1 MNMQI
6 STKGRYAMRLMLDIA
21 RYGRG
26 ETVKIKDIADRQDIS
41 PKYLEQI
48 ISELNRSGLVRSTR
62 GPQGGYSLARPP
74 EEYTVGS
81 ILRVMEGDLS
91 VVQCV
96 KDGEGFCDR
105 FETCTTVRL
114 WTKISDAISS
124 VVDNITLADL
134 MRWEGEG
141 KIVSI
146 DGTENKEP
154 ASSSDTHCAPQ

>member
-1 MNMQI
+1 MGMQI

-21 RYGRG
+21 KYSRG

-48 ISELNRSGLVRSTR
+48 ISELNRAGLVKSTR
-62 GPQGGYSLARPP
+62 GPQGGYSLAKSP

-96 KDGEGFCDR
+96 KDGEEFCDR
-105 FETCTTVRL
+105 YDTCTTVRL
-114 WTKISDAISS
+114 WRKVSDAISS
-124 VVDNITLADL
+124 VVDNVTLADL
-134 MRWEGEG
+134 LRWEAE
-141 KIVSI
+141 KNIIAI
-146 DGTENKEP
+146 DGSEKE
-154 ASSSDTHCAPQ
+154 

>member
-154 ASSSDTHCAPQ
+154 ASSSDAHRAPQ

>member
-1 MNMQI
+1 
-6 STKGRYAMRLMLDIA
+6 MRLMLDIA
-21 RYGRG
+21 RYGKG
-26 ETVKIKDIADRQDIS
+26 ETVKIKDIADRQEIS

-48 ISELNRSGLVRSTR
+48 ISELNRAGLVRSTR

-114 WTKISDAISS
+114 WTKMSDAISS

-134 MRWEGEG
+134 MKWEGEG
-141 KIVSI
+141 KIISI
-146 DGTENKEP
+146 DGIENEEP
-154 ASSSDTHCAPQ
+154 VTSSDAKCISR

>member
-1 MNMQI
+1 MQI

-21 RYGRG
+21 KYGRG

-48 ISELNRSGLVRSTR
+48 ISELNRAGLVKSTR
-62 GPQGGYSLARPP
+62 GPQGGYSLAKSP

-96 KDGEGFCDR
+96 KDGEEFCDR
-105 FETCTTVRL
+105 YDTCTTVRL
-114 WTKISDAISS
+114 WRKVSDAISS
-124 VVDNITLADL
+124 VVDNVTLADL
-134 MRWEGEG
+134 LRWEAE
-141 KIVSI
+141 KNIIAI
-146 DGTENKEP
+146 DGSEKE
-154 ASSSDTHCAPQ
+154 

>member
-1 MNMQI
+1 MQI

-21 RYGRG
+21 KYSRG

-48 ISELNRSGLVRSTR
+48 ISELNRAGLVKSTR
-62 GPQGGYSLARPP
+62 GPQGGYSLAKSP

-96 KDGEGFCDR
+96 KDGEEFCDR
-105 FETCTTVRL
+105 YDTCTTVRL
-114 WTKISDAISS
+114 WRKVSDAISS
-124 VVDNITLADL
+124 VVDNVTLADL
-134 MRWEGEG
+134 LRWEAE
-141 KIVSI
+141 KNIIAI
-146 DGTENKEP
+146 DGSEKE
-154 ASSSDTHCAPQ
+154 

>member
-1 MNMQI
+1 MGMQI

-21 RYGRG
+21 KYGRG

-48 ISELNRSGLVRSTR
+48 ISELNRAGLVKSTR
-62 GPQGGYSLARPP
+62 GPQGGYSLVKSP

-96 KDGEGFCDR
+96 KDGEDFCDR
-105 FETCTTVRL
+105 YDTCTTVRL
-114 WTKISDAISS
+114 WTKVSDAISS
-124 VVDNITLADL
+124 VVDNVTLADL
-134 MRWEGEG
+134 LRWEVE
-141 KIVSI
+141 KDIISI
-146 DGTENKEP
+146 DGSEKE
-154 ASSSDTHCAPQ
+154 

>member
-1 MNMQI
+1 MGMQI

-21 RYGRG
+21 KYGRG

-48 ISELNRSGLVRSTR
+48 ISELNRAGLVKSTR
-62 GPQGGYSLARPP
+62 GPQGGYSLVKSP

-96 KDGEGFCDR
+96 KGGEDFCDR
-105 FETCTTVRL
+105 YDTCTTVRL
-114 WTKISDAISS
+114 WTKVSDAISS
-124 VVDNITLADL
+124 VVDNVTLADL
-134 MRWEGEG
+134 LRWEVE
-141 KIVSI
+141 KDIISI
-146 DGTENKEP
+146 DGSEKE
-154 ASSSDTHCAPQ
+154 

>member
-1 MNMQI
+1 
-6 STKGRYAMRLMLDIA
+6 MRLMLDIA

-26 ETVKIKDIADRQDIS
+26 ATVKIKDIADRQEIS

-48 ISELNRSGLVRSTR
+48 ISELNRAGLVRSTR

-96 KDGEGFCDR
+96 KDGEDFCDR

-114 WTKISDAISS
+114 WTKMSDAISS
-124 VVDNITLADL
+124 VVDNIALADL
-134 MRWEGEG
+134 MKWEGEG
-141 KIVSI
+141 KIISI
-146 DGTENKEP
+146 DGTENEEP
-154 ASSSDTHCAPQ
+154 ATSLDSKCILR

>member
-1 MNMQI
+1 MQI

-114 WTKISDAISS
+114 WTKVSDAISS
-124 VVDNITLADL
+124 VVDNVTLADL
-134 MRWEGEG
+134 LRWEVE
-141 KIVSI
+141 KDIISI
-146 DGTENKEP
+146 DGSEKE
-154 ASSSDTHCAPQ
+154 